1 MIKYS
6 NFPKMHMRI
15 IDKIYQKM
23 NMMIKYKN
31 NNKSKKY
38 NLKNNKKKRNYT
50 FRNKK
55 NLEINKEQYKIK
67 KNN

>member
-1 MIKYS
+1 
-6 NFPKMHMRI
+6 
-15 IDKIYQKM
+15 M
-23 NMMIKYKN
+23 NMMIKYIN